1 MPRVA
6 CNRQNPHLVVPH
18 LIVRTPLPAGTEV
31 VRRTEIDRVED
42 LIACNRLRI
51 ETLEAWKTTVDA
63 SIVSIWER
71 INTVIEPY
79 LVPAGTIVMWPAM
92 SVPAGWLV
100 CDGTL
105 LVRTEHATL
114 FSKIGTAFNTGGEAV
129 TEFRL
134 PNFEKRFVR
143 GWESGVWG
151 ADANL
156 FDAMTAAPVDEASI
170 FTSNDGGNTHNHG
183 LGSGWNTNTVAN
195 HEHPITVNSANA
207 SHQHSQHRHAISTE
221 TAHAHGAGIEYGEP
235 SGGYGLTSEA
245 GEHYHNSWRFFDLTH
260 NFAHGD
266 PELPWNVPVWSDPD
280 PYDPDWI
287 SEQPSGYNAYTDSQ
301 AGHKH
306 IIPPTKP
313 NGSHNHGG
321 YTIYAQAPEASAN
334 HSHTGSSSG
343 AGSHNHSITKPANT
357 EDKTIGQHSHIVSKL
372 TGWDDETRPEGIWMN
387 FIIKR

>member
-1 MPRVA
+1 MPRVV

-31 VRRTEIDRVED
+31 VRRTEIDKLD
-42 LIACNRLRI
+42 GLIAANRGRI
-51 ETLEAWKTTVDA
+51 KTLEDWKTIVDA

-71 INTVIEPY
+71 INTVIKPY
-79 LVPAGTIVMWPAM
+79 LVPAGAVVMWPAT

-114 FSKIGTAFNTGGEAV
+114 FSKIGTSFNTGGEAV

-134 PNFEKRFVR
+134 PNFEKKFVR

-151 ADANL
+151 AGANL
-156 FDAMTAAPVDEASI
+156 FDAMTKAPVSATAI
-170 FTSNDGGNTHNHG
+170 PTSNHGGNTHKHG
-183 LGSGWNTNTVAN
+183 LGSGWGTDTFAD
-195 HEHPITVNSANA
+195 HSHPVTVNSANA
-207 SHQHSQHRHAISTE
+207 SHQHSEHRHVINE
-221 TAHAHGAGIEYGEP
+221 QPAHAHGAGIEYGEP

-245 GEHYHNSWRFFDLTH
+245 GSHYHNSWRYFDSTK

-266 PELPWNVPVWSDPD
+266 PGAPWNVPIWSDPD
-280 PYDPDWI
+280 PYDPSWI
-287 SEQPSGYNAYTDSQ
+287 SGQPSGYNAYTDSQ

-306 IIPPTKP
+306 IVPPTKLD
-313 NGSHNHGG
+313 GAHGHGG
-321 YTIYAQAPEASAN
+321 YTVYAQAPEAAAN
-334 HSHTGSSSG
+334 HSHTGSSSP
-343 AGSHNHSITKPANT
+343 AGSHDHSITKPSNT
-357 EDKTIGQHSHIVSKL
+357 DNATVSAHSHTVDKT
-372 TGWDDETRPEGIWMN
+372 TGWDAETRPEGIWMN